1 MTGGI
6 DLGRIGLEDAV
17 GEVYRLEGS
26 DVVVYL
32 LPDRLDRVRPGN
44 FLYIDTGEGGVI
56 VVAGSK
62 AIDPKY
68 AGKFQPRLNRTSIM
82 NVDTTRLYEFLF
94 TTHPIYEVDSAGNI
108 QRSFRLFVKPHN
120 PVYLLPDDQVASLLG
135 EEPDLSFLRYLD
147 LRDMILV
154 RNLAAYLSRVLGRR
168 LTLPELYKEFLRNSG
183 NDIKVIET
191 ITRVF
196 MEVGMGV

>member
-6 DLGRIGLEDAV
+6 DLGRIGPDDAV
-17 GEVYRLEGS
+17 GEVYRLLGRE
-26 DVVVYL
+26 VIVYL
-32 LPDRLDRVRPGN
+32 LPDRLESVRPGN
-44 FLYIDTGEGGVI
+44 FLYIDTGQGGVV

-68 AGKFQPRLNRTSIM
+68 AGKFRPRM
-82 NVDTTRLYEFLF
+82 NSVAMRNMDTTRLYEFLF

-108 QRSFRLFVKPHN
+108 QRSFKLFVKPHN

-154 RNLAAYLSRVLGRR
+154 RNLAVYLSQVLSRR

-183 NDIKVIET
+183 DDIRVIET
-191 ITRVF
+191 VTRVF